1 MTKDN
6 FIDAARAGSLKFLL
20 TAAVL
25 LGGFFADA
33 QGQTPSAETG
43 STAAPEKTEAVTP
56 APTTAVKSQ
65 MKVTFDEAAPGVIY
79 IESNGEKIRID
90 ANKKTVAQVTPP
102 DEKLAETPARET
114 TAKVENPADE
124 KRAEVKEVKA
134 EVKKDDDDNESL
146 YDFDEGEEPYDY
158 KIINV
163 PTPKKVP
170 KGTWNL
176 FFSHRFTQPIHPLD
190 ESGKNLLGLDSF
202 SVSSFG
208 VTYGITDKLYVSAS
222 RSPLCVK
229 GLCRTIEIGFGYNWL
244 AQDKDSPVALTTYAS
259 VEGNDNFTEEYTY
272 NLQAML
278 SGRIGKRI
286 YLFFSPA
293 VHLNS
298 NGQHRFNP
306 RPTDFFPPATAA
318 SSFELPT
325 NGATFGFGTSVLI
338 THSIAALFDFAPRIG
353 FKLGRVRPIFGPNFQ
368 ITGFTNESH
377 PSMGLGIQKN
387 IGRHSFTLTFS
398 NTQTSTTSKYNS
410 SNLLLK
416 PRRLTIGFNLS
427 RRF

>member
-1 MTKDN
+1 MTKDDFTN
-6 FIDAARAGSLKFLL
+6 VANIKYQAGLAVVLIFVCFINARGQNQ
-20 TAAVL
+20 AAVTDSSSKEP
-25 LGGFFADA
+25 AVK
-33 QGQTPSAETG
+33 TE
-43 STAAPEKTEAVTP
+43 PEKTIPPAVS
-56 APTTAVKSQ
+56 KSRL
-65 MKVTFDEAAPGVIY
+65 KVTFDETAPGVVY

-90 ANKKTVAQVTPP
+90 TNSKQVAQITAP
-102 DEKLAETPARET
+102 DEIVT
-114 TAKVENPADE
+114 ENPKPPETATVE
-124 KRAEVKEVKA
+124 PRPEAKTAQ
-134 EVKKDDDDNESL
+134 VKKDDDDEEESL

-158 KIINV
+158 KIVNV

-202 SVSSFG
+202 SISSFG

-222 RSPLCVK
+222 RSPLCQR
-229 GLCRTIEIGFGYNWL
+229 GLCRTIEVGFGYNWL
-244 AQDKDSPVALTTYAS
+244 AQDKDSPIGLTTYAS

-278 SGRIGKRI
+278 SARLGKRV

-298 NGQHRFNP
+298 NGQRRFNP
-306 RPTDFFPPATAA
+306 RPRDFFPPAPIAD
-318 SSFELPT
+318 SFELPAHT
-325 NGATFGFGTSVLI
+325 ASFGFGASVLI
-338 THSIAALFDFAPRIG
+338 THDIVALFDFAPRIG
-353 FKLGRVRPIFGPNFQ
+353 FKLGQVNAIFDNSFRVI
-368 ITGFTNESH
+368 GFKNESQ
-377 PSMGLGIQKN
+377 PSIGFGIQKN

-398 NTQTSTTSKYNS
+398 NTQTSTTSRYNS

-427 RRF
+427 RRFGK